1 MEWILILPVA
11 AIVFGI
17 CFLVDKG
24 FFKLFRSKQQHASGL
39 AVRAHKRNGTAGLL
53 LTLLG
58 IAALLFSQG
67 RPLFLFGG
75 GIIALTGTGLGIY
88 YLHFGI
94 FYDAE
99 SFLCTGMF
107 QKSRTYRYEDIR
119 SQQLYLLT
127 GGSTRIELTMADG
140 SAVLVQSNMDGAYAF
155 LDAAFDHWCKQTGRD
170 PEACDFHDP
179 ANSCWFPPTEVE

>member
-11 AIVFGI
+11 AAVFGI
-17 CFLVDKG
+17 CFLLDKG
-24 FFKLFRSKQQHASGL
+24 FRKLFRSKRQHASGL

-53 LTLLG
+53 LMLLG
-58 IAALLFSQG
+58 IAAMLFSEGRLLF
-67 RPLFLFGG
+67 LIGG
-75 GIIALTGTGLGIY
+75 GLVALIGAGLGIY

-94 FYDAE
+94 FYDND

-107 QKSRTYRYEDIR
+107 QKSRTYRYADIR

-127 GGSTRIELTMADG
+127 GGNMVIELHMADG

-155 LDAAFDHWCKQTGRD
+155 LDAAFDGWCRQTGTD
-170 PEACDFHDP
+170 PSGCDFHDP
-179 ANSCWFPPTEVE
+179 DNSCWFPATEVE

>member
-11 AIVFGI
+11 AVVFGL

-24 FFKLFRSKQQHASGL
+24 FHKLLRSKSQYASGL

-67 RPLFLFGG
+67 RVLFLVGG
-75 GIIALTGTGLGIY
+75 GIIALVGAYLGIY

-94 FYDAE
+94 FYDRE

-119 SQQLYLLT
+119 SQQLFLLT
-127 GGSTRIELTMADG
+127 GGSTLIELTMADG
-140 SAVLVQSNMDGAYAF
+140 SDVLVQSNMEGAYAF
-155 LDAAFDHWCKQTGRD
+155 LDAAFEGWCRQTGTV
-170 PEACDFHDP
+170 PESCQFHDP
-179 ANSCWFPPTEVE
+179 DNSCWFPTTEVE